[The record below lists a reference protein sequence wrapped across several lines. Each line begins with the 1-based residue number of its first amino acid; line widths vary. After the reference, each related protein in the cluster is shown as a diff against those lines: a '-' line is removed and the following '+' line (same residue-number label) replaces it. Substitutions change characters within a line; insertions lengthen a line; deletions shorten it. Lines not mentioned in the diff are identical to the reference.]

1 MDNEINE
8 LKNILWNDGYPD
20 NLVKKYMSEKINM
33 INFDTFSK
41 KTLFNWSMILK
52 GIYGVKNKIVSEEH
66 SMSLGCV
73 RSSQINQY
81 LHDK

>member
-41 KTLFNWSMILK
+41 KTLFNWSMVLK
-52 GIYGVKNKIVSEEH
+52 GIYGVKIKIVSEDH
-66 SMSLGCV
+66 STSLGCV
-73 RSSQINQY
+73 WSSQINQY
-81 LHDK
+81 LHVK